1 MQRFRGLW
9 NWSHWYQL
17 YITKLNQNIPAY
29 PCFFFSL
36 IGFYL
41 NQSSVTFHLSL
52 PHPCVWFWSF
62 LILSL
67 IYYGVFSL
75 KSYSCD
81 MTKCASQRQFFF
93 SFLYPLYSSLWW
105 CQWALASAGRLS
117 TLPSLSCESRLA
129 GGLEDGWRCVRRAIL
144 LNKRGGVRTADRN
157 TRIKLV
163 SICPF
168 SHHRSFHFPPLC
180 AYELMLDQTSYP
192 QTLNHILPQ
201 QKTKVAL
208 DQLERV
214 GQRACRFL
222 LLFPLYLAFS
232 LCYHILLW

>member
-1 MQRFRGLW
+1 MFLL
-9 NWSHWYQL
+9 QL
-17 YITKLNQNIPAY
+17 D
-29 PCFFFSL
+29 C
-36 IGFYL
+36 FYL

-52 PHPCVWFWSF
+52 PHPCVCFWSF

-67 IYYGVFSL
+67 IYYRVFSL

-81 MTKCASQRQFFF
+81 MKKCASQTQFFF

-144 LNKRGGVRTADRN
+144 LNKRGGVRTVDRN

-180 AYELMLDQTSYP
+180 AYELMLDRSSYP

-214 GQRACRFL
+214 GQREHVVSCCFSPLPGFQPVLSHPPLIAL
-222 LLFPLYLAFS
+222 LISRTDGFMDAKGKKYAP
-232 LCYHILLW
+232 HG